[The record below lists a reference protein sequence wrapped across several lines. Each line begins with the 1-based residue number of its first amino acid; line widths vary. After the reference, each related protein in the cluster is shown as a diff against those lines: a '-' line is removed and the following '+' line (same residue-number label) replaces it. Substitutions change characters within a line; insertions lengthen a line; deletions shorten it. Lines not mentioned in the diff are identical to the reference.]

1 MYWIF
6 MVLIRDPGAVV
17 LRQEDAQRES
27 PVSRLLPGPSSASAA
42 DSAAVVGD
50 ARGGRGSWLAQG
62 TVVRSIDGAVEVGA
76 GSFVLENSVVV
87 GRPSSA
93 TQIGRRTVFGH
104 RCLVMGSTVG
114 DLCEVGNGS
123 VLLPGSVLGDRC
135 FLGEGTVISPGAIVP
150 DQSVVVGR
158 PGRVIRRAN
167 GGDLERL
174 TALRDGDLDLPRP
187 EGLASLLSGA
197 DGGNDQQGDPM
208 GRLYEFRGT
217 WPTVAESAT
226 LFDSAE
232 LTGDIVVGADSV
244 IGAGVKILG
253 DSHGTVRIGR
263 GVQILENTVL
273 HLLPDNELVIEDDV
287 VIGPGA
293 MIHGCHLGA
302 ATVVEPGAI
311 VCDWSSLGEECVV
324 RAGAV
329 VKQRSKFGARSVI
342 DGFPA
347 RTVETGHG
355 RPDLPV
361 WAFQPGDL
369 ATLRKR

>member
-1 MYWIF
+1 MIG
-6 MVLIRDPGAVV
+6 RPSAAPPGLVRHQV
-17 LRQEDAQRES
+17 
-27 PVSRLLPGPSSASAA
+27 A
-42 DSAAVVGD
+42 DSAVVMGD
-50 ARGGRGSWLAQG
+50 VSAG
-62 TVVRSIDGAVEVGA
+62 DGAAVAPGVSIRSTA
-76 GSFVLENSVVV
+76 GSVHIASGSYLLENSVVV
-87 GRPSSA
+87 GSRAAA
-93 TQIGRRTVFGH
+93 TTIGHRTVFGH
-104 RCLVMGSTVG
+104 RCLVMGATVG

-123 VLLPGSVLGDRC
+123 VLMPGSVLGHRC
-135 FLGEGTVISPGAIVP
+135 FLGEGTVLPSGSVIP

-158 PGRVIRRAN
+158 PGRVVRRAHP
-167 GGDLERL
+167 GDMERL
-174 TALRDGDLDLPRP
+174 TALRGGNLDLPAV
-187 EGLASLLSGA
+187 GALAPLDTGT
-197 DGGNDQQGDPM
+197 DDQGGPM

-226 LFDSAE
+226 LFGSAE
-232 LTGDIVVGADSV
+232 LTGDIVVGADSI

-253 DSHGTVRIGR
+253 DSHGPVRIGQR
-263 GVQILENTVL
+263 VQILENTVL

-302 ATVVEPGAI
+302 GTVVEPGAI

-329 VKQRSKFGARSVI
+329 VKQRSTFGARTVV

-347 RTVETGHG
+347 RSVGTGQG

>member
-1 MYWIF
+1 MIG
-6 MVLIRDPGAVV
+6 RPPAASPGPVRHHVADSAVV
-17 LRQEDAQRES
+17 LGDVPAGDGVGVA
-27 PVSRLLPGPSSASAA
+27 PGVSIRSMDGSVHIASASY
-42 DSAAVVGD
+42 
-50 ARGGRGSWLAQG
+50 L
-62 TVVRSIDGAVEVGA
+62 
-76 GSFVLENSVVV
+76 LENSIAV
-87 GRPSSA
+87 GSRAAA
-93 TQIGRRTVFGH
+93 TTIGQRTVFGH
-104 RCLVMGSTVG
+104 RCLVMGATVG

-123 VLLPGSVLGDRC
+123 VLMPGSVLGHRC
-135 FLGEGTVISPGAIVP
+135 FLGEGTALPGGAVIP

-158 PGRVIRRAN
+158 PGRVVRRAHA
-167 GGDLERL
+167 GDMERL
-174 TALRDGDLDLPRP
+174 RGLRDGSLDLPAAAAAA
-187 EGLASLLSGA
+187 GSLAPLDTGT
-197 DGGNDQQGDPM
+197 DDQGEPM

-253 DSHGTVRIGR
+253 DSHGPVRIGQR
-263 GVQILENTVL
+263 VQVLENTVL

-302 ATVVEPGAI
+302 GTVVEPGAI

-329 VKQRSKFGARSVI
+329 VKQRSKFGVRSVV

-347 RTVETGHG
+347 RSVGTGQG
-355 RPDLPV
+355 RPDLPT
-361 WAFQPGDL
+361 WALQPGDL
-369 ATLRKR
+369 ATLIRR

>member
-1 MYWIF
+1 
-6 MVLIRDPGAVV
+6 
-17 LRQEDAQRES
+17 
-27 PVSRLLPGPSSASAA
+27 
-42 DSAAVVGD
+42 
-50 ARGGRGSWLAQG
+50 LAPG
-62 TVVRSIDGAVEVGA
+62 TVVRSLDRGVEIGA
-76 GSFVLENSVVV
+76 GSSVLENSVVV
-87 GRPSSA
+87 GRPSSN

-104 RCLVMGSTVG
+104 RCLVTAATVG

-135 FLGEGTVISPGAIVP
+135 FLGEGTVIPAGAVVP

-158 PGRVIRRAN
+158 PGRVIRRAHQ
-167 GGDLERL
+167 GDLDRL
-174 TALRDGDLDLPRP
+174 TALRDGALDLPPR
-187 EGLASLLSGA
+187 GDLVALRSGA
-197 DGGNDQQGDPM
+197 DSGTDDQGGPM

-217 WPTVAESAT
+217 WPTVAQSAT

-244 IGAGVKILG
+244 IGSGVKILG
-253 DSHGTVRIGR
+253 DSHGPVRIGQR
-263 GVQILENTVL
+263 VQILENTVL

-302 ATVVEPGAI
+302 GTVVEPGAI
-311 VCDWSSLGEECVV
+311 VCDWSVLGAECVV

-329 VKQRSKFGARSVI
+329 VKQRSRFEARSVI

-347 RTVETGHG
+347 RSVGAGQG
-355 RPDLPV
+355 RPNLPS
-361 WAFQPGDL
+361 WALQPGDL
-369 ATLRKR
+369 ATLRPR